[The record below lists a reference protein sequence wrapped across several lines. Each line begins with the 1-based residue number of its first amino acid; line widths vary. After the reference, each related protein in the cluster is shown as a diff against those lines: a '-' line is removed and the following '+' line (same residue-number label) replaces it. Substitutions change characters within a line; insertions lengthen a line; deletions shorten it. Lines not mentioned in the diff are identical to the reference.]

1 MNIKRLIAVVLGLS
15 LTLSVACTNKTSDT
29 SKTAGNTQTEQTTE
43 MNDKEKVDS
52 AETDTNAVNS
62 DENAETKVIV
72 DNTGAEVE
80 LPNKIDRVVIS
91 AIFPLP
97 SVYCM
102 YKGSTEGLVGM
113 HPASM
118 AAAKNSFLSKAFPD
132 VEKVDTSFVQNN
144 KVNVEQLLS
153 LKPDVVFYSA
163 ANKEEKD
170 LYENAG
176 IKAVAFSPSLANF
189 NTVETYAK
197 WIDLLEQIF
206 GENSKAGE
214 LVAYGKDV
222 ENRIAEEVLNV
233 KDKPKVMVLFNYG
246 DGKIATSGNKFF
258 GQYLI
263 DTTGGVNVASDL
275 EGIAPI
281 NMEQIYKWNP
291 DIILITNFTP
301 VMPEDLIDNKI
312 DGDDWSKVAA
322 VKNGKVYKFPL
333 GMYRWFPASS
343 DAPLALMW
351 TAKMIQ
357 PELFKD
363 IDLDKEIKSYYEKYY
378 NITLTDE
385 DIQSIY
391 NPSKDAAKSK

>member
-1 MNIKRLIAVVLGLS
+1 MNIKKITAILLGL
-15 LTLSVACTNKTSDT
+15 TLVLSAACTSKPADISTST
-29 SKTAGNTQTEQTTE
+29 NNNVQSE
-43 MNDKEKVDS
+43 
-52 AETDTNAVNS
+52 DTNNENNDVENRADNGTENS
-62 DENAETKVIV
+62 ETKVIV
-72 DNTGAEVE
+72 DNTGTEIE
-80 LPNKIDRVVIS
+80 LPAKIERVVIS

-118 AAAKNSFLSKAFPD
+118 SAAKNSFLPRVFPD
-132 VEKVDTSFVQNN
+132 VVNVDTSFVQDN

-163 ANKEEKD
+163 ANKEEKE

-189 NTVETYAK
+189 NTIETYSK
-197 WIDLLEQIF
+197 WIELLEQIF
-206 GENSKAGE
+206 GEQSKAGE

-222 ENRIAEEVLNV
+222 ENRIIEEVAEV

-246 DGKIATSGNKFF
+246 DGKMMTSGSKFF

-263 DTTGGVNVASDL
+263 ETAGGINVASDL
-275 EGIAPI
+275 EGMAPI
-281 NMEQIYKWNP
+281 NMEQVYEWNP
-291 DIILITNFTP
+291 DIILITNFTT
-301 VMPEDLIDNKI
+301 VMPSDLIDNKI

-322 VKNGKVYKFPL
+322 VKNKKVYKFPL

-351 TAKMIQ
+351 VAKNVQ

-385 DIQSIY
+385 DVQSIY
-391 NPSKDAAKSK
+391 NPSKDAAKNK